1 MSSPLPYPT
10 LEAPVTTGTAE
21 TRNARRALA
30 RRWAALRRI
39 RELPGVTRLL
49 LLTQLA
55 FNIGFYLVVP
65 FLAVHL
71 AEDLMLAGWA
81 VGVVLGVRTFSQQGL
96 FVVGGALADRF
107 GTKPVVLAGCAIRVA
122 GFLVLATAGDLA
134 TVLLGAVLTGFAA
147 ALFSPAVESALAD
160 QGAALE
166 RRGVVT
172 RAELFAMFAVCGELG
187 AVAGPLLGAL
197 LLTVD
202 FGLTCLAAAAAFVL
216 ILLAHLRWLP
226 RTPGRHRGE
235 PLLAGWGEVLGNR
248 TFLVFA
254 AAYSAYLLSYNQLY
268 LALPVEL
275 LRATGGQGALGWM
288 FALASVLVVVGQLPL
303 AAWGRTRLGPGR
315 ALLAG
320 FGLLS
325 ASFAVVAVCAPLR
338 PPDGPAALVPAVAF
352 VVLLT
357 AGQMLAVPVA
367 QDLVPRLARERR
379 LGAHF
384 GFLSSAGGL
393 AVLVGGT
400 AVGGLLDGAR
410 APAPA
415 AALPWALLAA
425 LPAAG
430 GFALWLLSRRT
441 AALTGR

>member
-1 MSSPLPYPT
+1 M
-10 LEAPVTTGTAE
+10 TTSTTAHRI
-21 TRNARRALA
+21 TRRSLA
-30 RRWAALRRI
+30 RRWGALRRI
-39 RELPGVTRLL
+39 RDLPGVTRLL
-49 LLTQLA
+49 LVTQLA
-55 FNIGFYLVVP
+55 FNVGFYLVLP

-107 GTKPVVLAGCAIRVA
+107 GTKPVVLAGCAVRIA
-122 GFLVLATAGDLA
+122 GFLVLASAGSLP

-147 ALFSPAVESALAD
+147 ALFSPAVESELAE
-160 QGAALE
+160 QGTVLE
-166 RRGVVT
+166 RRGVIT
-172 RAELFAMFAVCGELG
+172 RAELFALFAVCGELG

-202 FGLTCLAAAAAFVL
+202 FALTCLVAAAAFVL

-226 RTPGRHRGE
+226 RTPGRHHHE
-235 PLLAGWGEVLGNR
+235 PLFAGWGEVLGNR

-275 LRATGGQGALGWM
+275 LRATGGQGALGAM
-288 FALASVLVVVGQLPL
+288 FALASLLIVAGQLPI
-303 AAWGRTRLGPGR
+303 AAWARTRLGTGR
-315 ALLAG
+315 ALLTG
-320 FGLLS
+320 FGLLA
-325 ASFAVVAVCAPLR
+325 ASFAVVAVCAPA
-338 PPDGPAALVPAVAF
+338 PPADGPAALAPAAAF

-357 AGQMLAVPVA
+357 LGQMLAVPVA
-367 QDLVPRLARERR
+367 QDLVPRLAGERR

-393 AVLVGGT
+393 AVLAGSTV
-400 AVGGLLDGAR
+400 AGGLLDAAR
-410 APAPA
+410 VPAPE

-430 GFALWLLSRRT
+430 GLTLWLLSRRT
-441 AALTGR
+441 AALARR